1 MRLGLCAL
9 VVGGML
15 TTSCITIGEEFESE
29 VTWIQTGK
37 TTRAEVDGKM
47 GAPFR
52 MGYDDGQ
59 FSYTYAFYRY
69 SIFRPTR
76 TKDLVVRFRPD
87 GSVASYTFSSSFAE
101 DKTKMSSSNR

>member
-1 MRLGLCAL
+1 MRVALLLIGAL
-9 VVGGML
+9 VSTG
-15 TTSCITIGEEFESE
+15 CITVGEEFASE
-29 VTWIQTGK
+29 VTWIQSGK
-37 TTRAEVDGKM
+37 TTRAELDAKM

-69 SIFRPTR
+69 SVFRPTR

-87 GSVASYTFSSSFAE
+87 GTVASYTFSSSFAE
-101 DKTKMSSSNR
+101 DKSKMSSSNR